1 MKPASTTRSGSK
13 AATVSVRV
21 LSQWPRLVDCSTLRT
36 KVGTPAR
43 SARARPSMSSR
54 SAPTA
59 TTVAPYDGSALA
71 SSRAWRLVPPPET
84 STTSRQS
91 EPAGT
96 RTGYLSDRAPLPPGG
111 DHPGHQAAEAHRGHG
126 GDEYLSEGGADVGHA
141 AGAHRAAGEGD
152 REGADQGGAEA
163 AAEAAQGGG
172 VVGGD
177 AVGALGEHRADDRHE
192 DRDGQE
198 GDRPLGGRSDVR
210 QAGEQREGRHRTER
224 DHGGRDDGA
233 GADREAG

>member
-21 LSQWPRLVDCSTLRT
+21 LSQWPRLVNWSTLRT

-59 TTVAPYDGSALA
+59 TTVAPYDGSAVA
-71 SSRAWRLVPPPET
+71 SRSAWRLVPPPET

-96 RTGYLSDRAPLPPGG
+96 PTGYLPDRAPLPPGG
-111 DHPGHQAAEAHRGHG
+111 DHSRDQAPQAHRGHR
-126 GDEYLSEGGADVGHA
+126 GDEHVAERGADVGHPT
-141 AGAHRAAGEGD
+141 GAHRTAGEGD

-163 AAEAAQGGG
+163 AAEAAQSGG
-172 VVGGD
+172 VVGRD

-198 GDRPLGGRSDVR
+198 GDRPLGRRSGVR
-210 QAGEQREGRHRTER
+210 QPGEQREGRHRAER
-224 DHGGRDDGA
+224 DHRG
-233 GADREAG
+233 